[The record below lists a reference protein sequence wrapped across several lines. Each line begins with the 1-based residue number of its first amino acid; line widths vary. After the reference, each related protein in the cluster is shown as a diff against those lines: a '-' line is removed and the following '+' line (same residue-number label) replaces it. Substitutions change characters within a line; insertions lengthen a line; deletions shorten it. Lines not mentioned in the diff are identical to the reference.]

1 METWKGGEM
10 EAEQLPDSAVT
21 EVCVCVWG
29 ALREPEGL

>member
-21 EVCVCVWG
+21 EVCVWGG